1 MPSIYHA
8 CICIIPYFMQN
19 DNRNFTQNYEHS
31 ANICG
36 SRRGYSERDIG
47 RVSVEKVISLQKAI
61 YLYSFFLRWKA
72 FWLYFKIEIY
82 LRYNLSFFHR
92 DRKVLL
98 RVTVIFLSRLSLK
111 SPALSEWELHTWQTH
126 ALRALSSLLKP
137 ELYFICICLWIHVKL
152 VLSVVA
158 PENAIVFWA
167 HSRFARFHGY
177 MMYKTFVQI

>member
-8 CICIIPYFMQN
+8 CICIISYFMQN
-19 DNRNFTQNYEHS
+19 GNRNFIQNYEHS

-36 SRRGYSERDIG
+36 NRRGYSERAIG

-61 YLYSFFLRWKA
+61 YLYSFFLR
-72 FWLYFKIEIY
+72 
-82 LRYNLSFFHR
+82 
-92 DRKVLL
+92 VP
-98 RVTVIFLSRLSLK
+98 VVFLARLSLK
-111 SPALSEWELHTWQTH
+111 SPALSEWELHTWQAH

-152 VLSVVA
+152 VLSVAA
-158 PENAIVFWA
+158 PENAIIFWA

>member
-19 DNRNFTQNYEHS
+19 GNRNFIQNYEHS

-36 SRRGYSERDIG
+36 NRRGYSERAIG

-61 YLYSFFLRWKA
+61 YLYSFFLR
-72 FWLYFKIEIY
+72 
-82 LRYNLSFFHR
+82 
-92 DRKVLL
+92 VP
-98 RVTVIFLSRLSLK
+98 VIFLACPSFK
-111 SPALSEWELHTWQTH
+111 SPALSEWELHTWQAH

-152 VLSVVA
+152 VLSVAA
-158 PENAIVFWA
+158 PENAIIFWA

-177 MMYKTFVQI
+177 MMYKTLVQI

>member
-1 MPSIYHA
+1 MPASVLYHIL
-8 CICIIPYFMQN
+8 CKMTIGILHKIM
-19 DNRNFTQNYEHS
+19 
-31 ANICG
+31 NIRQIFAAIG
-36 SRRGYSERDIG
+36 AVIRRGLSG
-47 RVSVEKVISLQKAI
+47 ACLSKKVISLQKAI
-61 YLYSFFLRWKA
+61 YLYSFFLRGKA

-98 RVTVIFLSRLSLK
+98 RVPVIFISRLSLK
-111 SPALSEWELHTWQTH
+111 SPALLEWEMHTWQAH

-158 PENAIVFWA
+158 PENAIIFWA